1 MNKESKED
9 TSTVEYDAKRKK
21 YIAYKL
27 KLEFPTGKMTRFE
40 FIFLQSVVEQYEK
53 ENPTKRWN
61 MWDHKP

>member
-9 TSTVEYDAKRKK
+9 TTVEYDAIREK

-27 KLEFPTGKMTRFE
+27 KLAFPTGRISQFE
-40 FIFLQSVVEQYEK
+40 FMFLQLVVDQYEK

-61 MWDHKP
+61 MWDNKP